1 MKTAVFDECFS
12 VCALSTPGGSEQTVS
27 RPRVALPQYCPKVA
41 RDPEGSAPPPKGQAR
56 QMNDRK
62 PRMAGRE
69 VAAMQ
74 MRAETWRTMA
84 AALALTGFWLM
95 LLH

>member
-1 MKTAVFDECFS
+1 MIH
-12 VCALSTPGGSEQTVS
+12 
-27 RPRVALPQYCPKVA
+27 
-41 RDPEGSAPPPKGQAR
+41 
-56 QMNDRK
+56 RK
-62 PRMAGRE
+62 PRMAQRE

-74 MRAETWRTMA
+74 MRTETWRTMA